1 MTDTELEVLRF
12 VQENDVKFIR
22 LAFSDMFGIQK
33 NISVMPD
40 ELPRAFETGISFDAS
55 AVRGFLN
62 VEQSDLFITPDPSTL
77 SILPWRPS
85 HGRVVRLFCN
95 VNYPDGRPFEGSS
108 RHILQRAVKEAAQ
121 MGYVCKIGAECEF
134 YLFETDEKGN
144 PTMNPHDLG
153 GYCDIA
159 PNDKGENV
167 RREICLTLEEMG
179 IHPETSHH
187 EQGPGQNEIDFKY
200 SDAMTAADNLLT
212 FKAAVK
218 SIAARNGLY
227 ASFMPKPLP
236 DKSGSGLHVNLSL
249 SQGGRNIFKTA
260 PDEGHCPEAEHFMA
274 GVLDH
279 IREITVFLNPLT
291 NSYARFGAFEAPRYL
306 SWSHQNRSQLIRI
319 PAATGAQSRMELRS
333 PDPSCNPHL
342 AFAMLL
348 QAGLDGIRRELPLCP
363 AVDLNLYDAEP
374 GVLEKMPALPENLE
388 EAVLLARRSAFVQR
402 VLPAKTLANYC
413 DVKLEDWKLT
423 GARQTQSYEKRKPG
437 EGMERVLVVS
447 GSERGREFLRELL
460 RGQEYGQ
467 GFFAD
472 NSGEARRKMAEDD
485 FSLVVINA
493 PLRDESGEQLAL
505 WAAQSTDAGVL
516 LLVKAEIADEVS
528 ARVEDSGAMVLPKP
542 ISRQFFCQS
551 LKFVSAARRRMRGLK
566 NENTRLQKKI
576 DDIRLV
582 DRAKCVL
589 IQYADFTEQQ
599 AHRYIEKKA
608 MDQRVSRREVAED
621 ILRIYES

>member
-179 IHPETSHH
+179 IHPEASHH

-348 QAGLDGIRRELPLCP
+348 QAGATGKNAGKLLRREAGGL
-363 AVDLNLYDAEP
+363 
-374 GVLEKMPALPENLE
+374 
-388 EAVLLARRSAFVQR
+388 EAVPGGGGPGRCGTKAVFYRH
-402 VLPAKTLANYC
+402 
-413 DVKLEDWKLT
+413 LT

-472 NSGEARRKMAEDD
+472 NSGEARRRMAEDD
-485 FSLVVINA
+485 FSLVIINA

-551 LKFVSAARRRMRGLK
+551 LKLVSAARRRMLGLK
-566 NENTRLQKKI
+566 NENTRLQKQI

-589 IQYADFTEQQ
+589 IQYSDFTEQQ

-608 MDQRVSRREVAED
+608 MDQRVSRREVAEN

>member
-179 IHPETSHH
+179 IHPEASHH

-200 SDAMTAADNLLT
+200 SEALTAADNIMT
-212 FKAAVK
+212 FKLAVK
-218 SIAARNGLY
+218 SIAERHKLHAT
-227 ASFMPKPLP
+227 FMPKPLFNEA
-236 DKSGSGLHVNLSL
+236 GSGMHINMSLCRDGENVFADPGDPNGLSKIAYHFIA
-249 SQGGRNIFKTA
+249 GIMDHAKGMTA
-260 PDEGHCPEAEHFMA
+260 
-274 GVLDH
+274 
-279 IREITVFLNPLT
+279 ITNPIV
-291 NSYARFGAFEAPRYL
+291 NSYKRLVPGYEAPVYIA
-306 SWSHQNRSQLIRI
+306 WSAQNRSPLVRV
-319 PAATGAQSRMELRS
+319 PAARGAGTRIELRN
-333 PDPSCNPHL
+333 PDPSANPYLVL
-342 AFAMLL
+342 AVCLA
-348 QAGLDGIRRELPLCP
+348 AGLDGIKRELMPP
-363 AVDLNLYDAEP
+363 ASTDSNV
-374 GVLEKMPALPENLE
+374 
-388 EAVLLARRSAFVQR
+388 F
-402 VLPAKTLANYC
+402 
-413 DVKLEDWKLT
+413 KLT
-423 GARQTQSYEKRKPG
+423 DD
-437 EGMERVLVVS
+437 EREAM
-447 GSERGREFLRELL
+447 GIENIP
-460 RGQEYGQ
+460 
-467 GFFAD
+467 D
-472 NSGEARRKMAEDD
+472 N
-485 FSLVVINA
+485 L
-493 PLRDESGEQLAL
+493 
-505 WAAQSTDAGVL
+505 
-516 LLVKAEIADEVS
+516 
-528 ARVEDSGAMVLPKP
+528 
-542 ISRQFFCQS
+542 
-551 LKFVSAARRRMRGLK
+551 
-566 NENTRLQKKI
+566 
-576 DDIRLV
+576 
-582 DRAKCVL
+582 DRAVRAMKKDSL
-589 IQYADFTEQQ
+589 IHRTLGSHAFMKYVAYKQKEWNQYRNVVTEWEIKNYLS
-599 AHRYIEKKA
+599 RY
-608 MDQRVSRREVAED
+608 
-621 ILRIYES
+621 

>member
-22 LAFSDMFGIQK
+22 LAFSDMLGIQK

-179 IHPETSHH
+179 IHPEASHH

-388 EAVLLARRSAFVQR
+388 EAVLLARSSAFVQS

-413 DVKLEDWKLT
+413 DVKLEDWK
-423 GARQTQSYEKRKPG
+423 RC
-437 EGMERVLVVS
+437 
-447 GSERGREFLRELL
+447 RE
-460 RGQEYGQ
+460 
-467 GFFAD
+467 
-472 NSGEARRKMAEDD
+472 AED
-485 FSLVVINA
+485 
-493 PLRDESGEQLAL
+493 Q
-505 WAAQSTDAGVL
+505 AA
-516 LLVKAEIADEVS
+516 AE
-528 ARVEDSGAMVLPKP
+528 RKL
-542 ISRQFFCQS
+542 
-551 LKFVSAARRRMRGLK
+551 
-566 NENTRLQKKI
+566 
-576 DDIRLV
+576 
-582 DRAKCVL
+582 
-589 IQYADFTEQQ
+589 YFT
-599 AHRYIEKKA
+599 AI
-608 MDQRVSRREVAED
+608 
-621 ILRIYES
+621 

>member
-40 ELPRAFETGISFDAS
+40 ELPRAFENGISFDAS

-62 VEQSDLFITPDPSTL
+62 VEKSDLFITPDPSTL

-95 VNYPDGRPFEGSS
+95 VNYPDGKPFEGSS

-121 MGYVCKIGAECEF
+121 MGYVCKIGSECEF

-144 PTMNPHDLG
+144 PTATPHDFG

-200 SDAMTAADNLLT
+200 SDALSAADNLLT

-227 ASFMPKPLP
+227 ACFMPKPLP
-236 DKSGSGLHVNLSL
+236 EKSGSGLHVNISL

-260 PDEGHCPEAEHFMA
+260 PNQGHCPEAEHFMA
-274 GVLDH
+274 GVLEH
-279 IREITVFLNPLT
+279 IRDITVFLNPLT
-291 NSYARFGAFEAPRYL
+291 NSYARFGTFEAPKYL

-348 QAGLDGIRRELPLCP
+348 YAGLDGIRKELSLPP
-363 AVDLNLYDAEP
+363 AVDLNLYTAQADELK
-374 GVLEKMPALPENLE
+374 GISTLPQTLE
-388 EAVLLARRSAFVQR
+388 EAVSLARNSRFVQSI
-402 VLPAKTLANYC
+402 LPEKTLENYC
-413 DVKLEDWKLT
+413 DVKLEDWNRYQAAGDKI
-423 GARQTQSYEKRKPG
+423 AAE
-437 EGMERVLVVS
+437 
-447 GSERGREFLRELL
+447 REL
-460 RGQEYGQ
+460 Y
-467 GFFAD
+467 
-472 NSGEARRKMAEDD
+472 
-485 FSLVVINA
+485 
-493 PLRDESGEQLAL
+493 
-505 WAAQSTDAGVL
+505 
-516 LLVKAEIADEVS
+516 
-528 ARVEDSGAMVLPKP
+528 
-542 ISRQFFCQS
+542 
-551 LKFVSAARRRMRGLK
+551 
-566 NENTRLQKKI
+566 
-576 DDIRLV
+576 
-582 DRAKCVL
+582 
-589 IQYADFTEQQ
+589 FTT
-599 AHRYIEKKA
+599 I
-608 MDQRVSRREVAED
+608 
-621 ILRIYES
+621 

>member
-1 MTDTELEVLRF
+1 MAEMAKTPRFTKEEIIRIVKEQNIRF
-12 VQENDVKFIR
+12 VR
-22 LAFSDMFGIQK
+22 LQFTDIFGQCKNVAITESQLEKALANKCMFDGSSIEGFVRIEESDMY
-33 NISVMPD
+33 
-40 ELPRAFETGISFDAS
+40 L
-55 AVRGFLN
+55 
-62 VEQSDLFITPDPSTL
+62 
-77 SILPWRPS
+77 
-85 HGRVVRLFCN
+85 
-95 VNYPDGRPFEGSS
+95 YPDLDSFMIYPWKQEHGKVARLICDVHKTDGAPFEGDPRS
-108 RHILQRAVKEAAQ
+108 ILRRILAEAAK
-121 MGYVCKIGAECEF
+121 MGFTFNVGPECEF
-134 YLFETDEKGN
+134 FLFQTDDEGY
-144 PTMNPHDLG
+144 PTTTTIDHGSYFELG
-153 GYCDIA
+153 PVDR
-159 PNDKGENV
+159 GEDA
-167 RREICLTLEEMG
+167 RRDICLTLEDMG
-179 IHPETSHH
+179 FEIEASHH
-187 EQGPGQNEIDFKY
+187 ECAPGQHEIDFKY

-388 EAVLLARRSAFVQR
+388 EAVLLARSSAFVQS

-413 DVKLEDWKLT
+413 DVKLEDWK
-423 GARQTQSYEKRKPG
+423 RC
-437 EGMERVLVVS
+437 
-447 GSERGREFLRELL
+447 RE
-460 RGQEYGQ
+460 
-467 GFFAD
+467 
-472 NSGEARRKMAEDD
+472 AED
-485 FSLVVINA
+485 
-493 PLRDESGEQLAL
+493 Q
-505 WAAQSTDAGVL
+505 AA
-516 LLVKAEIADEVS
+516 AE
-528 ARVEDSGAMVLPKP
+528 RKL
-542 ISRQFFCQS
+542 
-551 LKFVSAARRRMRGLK
+551 
-566 NENTRLQKKI
+566 
-576 DDIRLV
+576 
-582 DRAKCVL
+582 
-589 IQYADFTEQQ
+589 YFT
-599 AHRYIEKKA
+599 AI
-608 MDQRVSRREVAED
+608 
-621 ILRIYES
+621 

>member
-179 IHPETSHH
+179 IHPEASHH

-319 PAATGAQSRMELRS
+319 PRGYGCPEQNGASFS
-333 PDPSCNPHL
+333 GS
-342 AFAMLL
+342 LL
-348 QAGLDGIRRELPLCP
+348 QSPSGLRHAAAGGTGRIRRELPLCP

-374 GVLEKMPALPENLE
+374 GVFRKNARAAGKLE
-388 EAVLLARRSAFVQR
+388 EAVLLARSSAFVQS

-413 DVKLEDWKLT
+413 DVKLEDWK
-423 GARQTQSYEKRKPG
+423 RC
-437 EGMERVLVVS
+437 
-447 GSERGREFLRELL
+447 RE
-460 RGQEYGQ
+460 
-467 GFFAD
+467 
-472 NSGEARRKMAEDD
+472 AED
-485 FSLVVINA
+485 
-493 PLRDESGEQLAL
+493 Q
-505 WAAQSTDAGVL
+505 AA
-516 LLVKAEIADEVS
+516 AE
-528 ARVEDSGAMVLPKP
+528 RKL
-542 ISRQFFCQS
+542 
-551 LKFVSAARRRMRGLK
+551 
-566 NENTRLQKKI
+566 
-576 DDIRLV
+576 
-582 DRAKCVL
+582 
-589 IQYADFTEQQ
+589 YFT
-599 AHRYIEKKA
+599 AI
-608 MDQRVSRREVAED
+608 
-621 ILRIYES
+621 